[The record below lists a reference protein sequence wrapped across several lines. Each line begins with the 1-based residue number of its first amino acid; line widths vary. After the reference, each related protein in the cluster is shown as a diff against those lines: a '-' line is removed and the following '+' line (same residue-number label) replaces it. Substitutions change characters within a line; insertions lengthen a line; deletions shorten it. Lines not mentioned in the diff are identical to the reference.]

1 MTEVANDPKKKLVV
15 IDGKS
20 VFYRGYYAMSNLA
33 TKDGTPTGG
42 IFGFATMALEV
53 IRRLKP
59 DYVAVAWDKP
69 KTNIRRRLELYP
81 EYKAGRKPAPA
92 DFKAQIPILHEL
104 LDAFG
109 WPLYELD
116 DYEAD
121 DIMGAFAVQA
131 KARDIETLL
140 ITSDMDMLQLVNSH
154 VHVYAL
160 KTGLSNIELY
170 SPTSFEAKYGIRVD
184 QFLDLKSLKG
194 DSSDNIPGVP
204 GIGEK
209 GALELLKQYETLDNI
224 YDNLALLKDSTR
236 KKLEAGKDLA
246 YLSKELARIWTD
258 APVTLDLAAVDGTKA
273 DPVRISDLLQRLEFR
288 SLVRQ
293 LPGVMQVPANSLPI
307 KSSSPVLVVGNNHLI
322 DSVAKLTALNFDA
335 AEQLFIHSRA
345 AGKHGKKPQCL
356 ILSVDGQEVY
366 TLDLT
371 KISPEAVLA
380 KLLALPPVIGHDLKS
395 TYKVLLELGIAL
407 PKVAHDVFV
416 GAFLLNSL
424 RREQTLTELAETDLG
439 YDGSPFDDLTTDDVM
454 TRAPEIVAVIRA
466 LYAQQSKD
474 LQAIPKLADLAR
486 DVEWPVIAVL
496 ARMEYTGIQLDTAYL
511 AKFAV
516 EIDDAVSDLEQQIYG
531 YAEQEFNIA
540 SPGQL
545 AEILFTK
552 LNLSTQGIKKGKTGY
567 STDAKQLDKLRD
579 KHPIIDLI
587 SQYREVAKLKNTY
600 VDALPKLVDDQS
612 RLHTTFNLT
621 IAQTGRLS
629 STDPNLQNIP
639 TRTELGHHIRTAF
652 VAGPGNKF
660 VSADYSQFELRL
672 AAVLA
677 NDTELIEMFNRGA
690 DIHQATAAQVY
701 GRELEDVTK
710 GMRQAAKVINFGI
723 LYGMS
728 PHGLSVATGMTN
740 EQAVTFIER
749 YKQLRKPLFDYMDH
763 LLEQARADGYV
774 ETLFGRRRP
783 MPDITSS
790 NFMVRQGAERAA
802 INMPI
807 QGTEADLMKLAMIRV
822 DKLLSDHY
830 PDSRMLLQ
838 IHDSILIECPAADAD
853 AVAEMLKNTM
863 QEIYEL
869 PVRLDVDAT
878 IAVNWGEL

>member
-1 MTEVANDPKKKLVV
+1 M
-15 IDGKS
+15 
-20 VFYRGYYAMSNLA
+20 
-33 TKDGTPTGG
+33 
-42 IFGFATMALEV
+42 
-53 IRRLKP
+53 
-59 DYVAVAWDKP
+59 
-69 KTNIRRRLELYP
+69 
-81 EYKAGRKPAPA
+81 
-92 DFKAQIPILHEL
+92 
-104 LDAFG
+104 
-109 WPLYELD
+109 
-116 DYEAD
+116 
-121 DIMGAFAVQA
+121 
-131 KARDIETLL
+131 
-140 ITSDMDMLQLVNSH
+140 
-154 VHVYAL
+154 
-160 KTGLSNIELY
+160 
-170 SPTSFEAKYGIRVD
+170 
-184 QFLDLKSLKG
+184 
-194 DSSDNIPGVP
+194 
-204 GIGEK
+204 
-209 GALELLKQYETLDNI
+209 
-224 YDNLALLKDSTR
+224 
-236 KKLEAGKDLA
+236 
-246 YLSKELARIWTD
+246 
-258 APVTLDLAAVDGTKA
+258 
-273 DPVRISDLLQRLEFR
+273 QRLEFR